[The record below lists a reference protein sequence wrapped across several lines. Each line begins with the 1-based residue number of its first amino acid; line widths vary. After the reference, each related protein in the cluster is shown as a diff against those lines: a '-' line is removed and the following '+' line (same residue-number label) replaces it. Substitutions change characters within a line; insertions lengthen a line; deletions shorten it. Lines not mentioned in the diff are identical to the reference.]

1 MSAVVVK
8 KEIKVKTVFAAMD
21 NPSDMQEFKVKFKEL
36 YPDDWKR
43 INNVYQKEERRDT
56 KGKGHP
62 MPEPEKYLE
71 NMFKVARAKISE

>member
-1 MSAVVVK
+1 VK
-8 KEIKVKTVFAAMD
+8 KEMKVKAVFATMANLTD
-21 NPSDMQEFKVKFKEL
+21 VQEFKDKFKEI

-43 INNVYQKEERRDT
+43 INAVYQKEERRDT

-71 NMFKVARAKISE
+71 NMFKVARAKMSK